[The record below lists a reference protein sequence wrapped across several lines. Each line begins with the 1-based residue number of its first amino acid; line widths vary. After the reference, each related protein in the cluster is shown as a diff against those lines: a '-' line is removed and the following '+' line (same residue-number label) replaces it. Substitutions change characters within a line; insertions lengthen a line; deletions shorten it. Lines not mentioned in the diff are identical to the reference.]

1 MINKE
6 MILMDEAMIP
16 ALDSLIVVK
25 QLPVIEEQLRTVK
38 ESVDARINDALC
50 LACTEDTLKTVKAM
64 RAQLNKEFKEF
75 EERRKAVKNAVMKP
89 LEGFDAAYKEC
100 VSIAY
105 KDADAELKRRI
116 ESVERGL
123 RDDKTEKVKAYFDE
137 YCESN
142 NIDFIDF
149 GHTGINVTLTASL
162 KSLKAQAKELID
174 RIVDDLALITTQEH
188 SDEIMYHYKKVDGM
202 TYLNASRAITL
213 TAEKYRS
220 IAAEKVREEE
230 RRKREEAAT
239 AVIKKVD
246 AAVEEF
252 TPPTIVEPVY
262 EPAETPSEVSPV
274 KEPLYS
280 VSFKVTATKDMIK
293 ALKQFLNDG
302 GYDYE

>member
-1 MINKE
+1 
-6 MILMDEAMIP
+6 MDEAMIP
-16 ALDSLIVVK
+16 ALDSLIIVK

-50 LACTEDTLKTVKAM
+50 LACTEDTLKAVKAM

-116 ESVERGL
+116 EGVEQGL
-123 RDDKTEKVKAYFDE
+123 KDDKTEKVKVYFDE

-142 NIDFIDF
+142 DISFIDF
-149 GHTGINVTLTASL
+149 GHAGINVTLTASL
-162 KSLKAQAKELID
+162 KSLKAQAKEFID
-174 RIVDDLALITTQEH
+174 KIVDDLALIATQEH

-213 TAEKYRS
+213 TAEKYKA
-220 IAAEKVREEE
+220 IAAEKAREEE
-230 RRKREEAAT
+230 CRQREAA
-239 AVIKKVD
+239 AVAAMEKVNK
-246 AAVEEF
+246 AMEEL
-252 TPPTIVEPVY
+252 TPPTVIEPEYEQMEAPTEEAHRAEPV
-262 EPAETPSEVSPV
+262 
-274 KEPLYS
+274 YS
-280 VSFKVTATKDMIK
+280 VSFRVTATKDKIR
-293 ALKQFLNDG
+293 ALKQFLIEG
-302 GYDYE
+302 GYEYE